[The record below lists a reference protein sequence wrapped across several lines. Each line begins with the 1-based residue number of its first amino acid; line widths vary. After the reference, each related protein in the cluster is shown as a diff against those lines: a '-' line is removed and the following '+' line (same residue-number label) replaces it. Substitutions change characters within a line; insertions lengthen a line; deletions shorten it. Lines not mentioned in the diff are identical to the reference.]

1 MGRQAKRWL
10 ILLLVLQVLVGITGC
25 GDKADEQIFSGT
37 VYVPEFLEFDIS
49 ELGIEY
55 INTGCCDGENVYI
68 LADASFE
75 IEEKDPVTGETY
87 TNYEYRTTIFRFSLD
102 GGEAVELENFAPA
115 SESEETPA
123 DRESYSYIESLSIG
137 TDGTL
142 WVTESTEEYIYDV
155 PEDFDPENDYLW
167 NYEMIDNR
175 RTQLRRQLD
184 STGKEIARVD
194 SGGLQEVV
202 LGDADGYIGNSIIDN
217 NGNYYVFVETYN
229 ENSYETKIVVLDSEQ
244 EALFEIKENDLW
256 GQMVLLSDGTVAMSR
271 YIYDQFAGTGEQVLQ
286 TIDLE
291 EKTWGVEY
299 TLPANVGNIYT
310 GGGDYL
316 FYYDNGD
323 SLYGYDGETEEGKR
337 LLSWSSAD
345 INVNNLCF
353 FTFLEDG
360 RVAAMTRS
368 WGENGMEAELAIL
381 TETDAS
387 VLADKTILTY
397 ATMYLDYETRERI
410 IDFNKSQNACR
421 IEIRDYAEFNTADDY
436 TAGLTK
442 LNTEIIA
449 GQVPDLL
456 DTDQLPIRQ
465 YGAKGLLEDLWPY
478 IEKDEELGGR
488 EALMENV
495 LKAAEQEGKLYQIFN
510 SFTIR
515 TVTGAASVVG
525 EDMSWT
531 LEELQAAL
539 DTMPEGCSIF
549 SEGDTK
555 ESMLSNVLALN
566 LDSFVDWSSGQ
577 CSFDSEDFIAL
588 LEFCDTFPLNYDYT
602 KVDWEDYGDEPS
614 RIADGRQMLCAEY
627 LYDLQYIQVSEA
639 MFGGDITYVGYPAE
653 NGRIGSSFAISSG
666 IAMSSTCKDKDAA
679 WSFMRETLLPQSSE
693 EDEYFYFN
701 GWGFPVNK
709 QDFDRVAERYM
720 TPMYRYDENGDI
732 LLDENGDP
740 VEESQGGYGWE
751 TLMVEIYA
759 TTQEQYDQVME
770 LYEAIDTVYTYDE
783 KIYAIVLE
791 VAQRYFNGDITSQ
804 AAAEQIQSRVK
815 LYVNE
820 NL

>member
-449 GQVPDLL
+449 GQVPD
-456 DTDQLPIRQ
+456 
-465 YGAKGLLEDLWPY
+465 
-478 IEKDEELGGR
+478 
-488 EALMENV
+488 
-495 LKAAEQEGKLYQIFN
+495 
-510 SFTIR
+510 
-515 TVTGAASVVG
+515 
-525 EDMSWT
+525 
-531 LEELQAAL
+531 
-539 DTMPEGCSIF
+539 
-549 SEGDTK
+549 
-555 ESMLSNVLALN
+555 
-566 LDSFVDWSSGQ
+566 
-577 CSFDSEDFIAL
+577 
-588 LEFCDTFPLNYDYT
+588 
-602 KVDWEDYGDEPS
+602 
-614 RIADGRQMLCAEY
+614 
-627 LYDLQYIQVSEA
+627 
-639 MFGGDITYVGYPAE
+639 
-653 NGRIGSSFAISSG
+653 
-666 IAMSSTCKDKDAA
+666 
-679 WSFMRETLLPQSSE
+679 
-693 EDEYFYFN
+693 
-701 GWGFPVNK
+701 
-709 QDFDRVAERYM
+709 
-720 TPMYRYDENGDI
+720 
-732 LLDENGDP
+732 
-740 VEESQGGYGWE
+740 
-751 TLMVEIYA
+751 
-759 TTQEQYDQVME
+759 
-770 LYEAIDTVYTYDE
+770 
-783 KIYAIVLE
+783 
-791 VAQRYFNGDITSQ
+791 
-804 AAAEQIQSRVK
+804 
-815 LYVNE
+815 
-820 NL
+820 